1 MPRQEVL
8 DRIPVDDEYFLFR
21 SCVSSNKYP
30 GMETATKEVF
40 DKIGVGLRESDDQTC
55 CGGFITF
62 TSVAEVTATM
72 PAVARNLSIPDKEGL
87 NTLTMCNGCYTFLT
101 EFGHFLQHNPPIL
114 GKVNEMLGMMGREY
128 TGESQVLHMIE
139 VLPKFIDRIREHVVR
154 PLTGLKVATHYGC
167 HYLYGFKKDAVDDPF
182 LPTVMEGIIE
192 AIGATPTSYPEE
204 RTCCGS
210 GLTQVVIHKEEMSL
224 PHMKKKFDSL
234 KEAEVDVL
242 GVVCPYCLTILDRG
256 QAKIVDR
263 GISDYNVPVLYI
275 TQLIGLAMGIDP
287 VRLGI
292 DAHLMPATDLLA
304 KIDKLPF
311 VEKGSGDGRSGRDG
325 QEADDA

>member
-1 MPRQEVL
+1 MARQKVL
-8 DRIPVDDEYFLFR
+8 DGIPVDDEYFLFR
-21 SCVSSNKYP
+21 SCVASNKYP

-40 DKIGVGLRESDDQTC
+40 DRIGVKLTESDDQTC

-72 PAVARNLSIPDKEGL
+72 PAVARNLSIPDKAGL

-101 EFGHFLQHNPPIL
+101 EFGHFLLHHPPIM

-128 TGESQVLHMIE
+128 TGESRVLHMIE
-139 VLPKFIDRIREHVVR
+139 VLPKLVDRIREHVVR

-167 HYLYGFKKDAVDDPF
+167 HYLYGFKKEAVDDPF
-182 LPTVMEGIIE
+182 MPTVLEEIIE

-224 PHMKKKFDSL
+224 PHMKRKFDSL
-234 KEAEVDVL
+234 KEAEVDVMT
-242 GVVCPYCLTILDRG
+242 VVCPYCLTILDRG
-256 QAKIVDR
+256 QAKMIDR
-263 GISDYNVPVLYI
+263 GITDYKVPVLYI

-287 VRLGI
+287 VRLGLE
-292 DAHLMPATDLLA
+292 AHLMSTRDLL
-304 KIDKLPF
+304 DRVDGLPL
-311 VEKGSGDGRSGRDG
+311 VEPGGG
-325 QEADDA
+325 EAANA